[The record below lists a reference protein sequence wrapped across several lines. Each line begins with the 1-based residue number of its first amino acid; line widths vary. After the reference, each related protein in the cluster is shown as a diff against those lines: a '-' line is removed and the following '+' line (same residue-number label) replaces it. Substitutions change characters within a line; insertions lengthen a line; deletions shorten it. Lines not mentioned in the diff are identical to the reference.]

1 VYVAGVARLR
11 SSRGKRLEELLKRAE
26 AKTVEQQEELQ
37 VANAEIERLTR
48 TRKALELELENAK
61 ERDSF
66 NETARQ
72 NMQAVRALVGPV
84 WWVRPWCG

>member
-1 VYVAGVARLR
+1 LHALR
-11 SSRGKRLEELLKRAE
+11 SRRSRGKRLEELLKRAE

-37 VANAEIERLTR
+37 VANAEIKRLTR

-72 NMQAVRALVGPV
+72 NMQAVRTVGSM
-84 WWVRPWCG
+84 WSVRSLCC